1 MPRKIPRF
9 IRKIRK
15 ARLNR
20 SRGLLMQTMVRHHHL
35 FSEDRQIT
43 GRVLNPLKV
52 WRAAP
57 QLAHNGF
64 ELPDGFMVSCRRSK
78 EVMK

>member
-1 MPRKIPRF
+1 
-9 IRKIRK
+9 
-15 ARLNR
+15 
-20 SRGLLMQTMVRHHHL
+20 MQTMVRHHHL

-57 QLAHNGF
+57 QLAHNSF